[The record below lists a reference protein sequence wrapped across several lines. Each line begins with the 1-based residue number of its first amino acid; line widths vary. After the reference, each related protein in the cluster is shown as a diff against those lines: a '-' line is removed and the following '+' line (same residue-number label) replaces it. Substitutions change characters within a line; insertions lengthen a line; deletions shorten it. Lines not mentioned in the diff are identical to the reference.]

1 METGEKVR
9 KARRQALLTQG
20 ELAALAGVG
29 ITTIVRVERGQ
40 VEAHPHTLRLLARAL
55 DVRAVALVADEE
67 PPGNTN
73 ASKTTAQ
80 NFAPL
85 NAESKDDRKTEAK
98 IATTA
103 GVSRDTVRKYRQI
116 KQFGDN

>member
-1 METGEKVR
+1 METGEKLR

-40 VEAHPHTLRLLARAL
+40 VEAHPHTLRQLAAAL

-67 PPGNTN
+67 PLTRD
-73 ASKTTAQ
+73 A
-80 NFAPL
+80 
-85 NAESKDDRKTEAK
+85 
-98 IATTA
+98 ATYVTR
-103 GVSRDTVRKYRQI
+103 SLSPDS
-116 KQFGDN
+116 